1 MAINMLYGYIMDFIE
16 IKTLV
21 DITNTKVAR
30 PNQGTQLE
38 YDQNRNF
45 ATLLQCVELRS
56 IISYD
61 HPPSVDMIDINHLKF
76 GDTYTGK
83 HKVWTFTFIP
93 DRTDVFS
100 NNDRVT
106 GLLDD
111 DIDGVP
117 IIKNLTETINMIK
130 AIFNCKDPF
139 SKNTIIKA
147 QSGTL

>member
-1 MAINMLYGYIMDFIE
+1 MLYECIMEFIE

-21 DITNTKVAR
+21 DITSTGVTR
-30 PNQGTQLE
+30 PNQGTQIE
-38 YDQNRNF
+38 YNQHRNF

-61 HPPSVDMIDINHLKF
+61 NPPSVDIVDVKHLSF

-83 HKVWTFTFIP
+83 HRVWTFTFTP
-93 DRTDVFS
+93 DRSGVYSDS
-100 NNDRVT
+100 KDSAA
-106 GLLDD
+106 GLLND
-111 DIDGVP
+111 DIDEVP
-117 IIKNLTETINMIK
+117 IIKNLTETINMTK

-147 QSGTL
+147 QLGTL